1 MLKKI
6 ILATLVAGFAGT
18 AAMADPEKGHWFTY
32 ADKKGQYTHAEVI
45 NDGYHTKYTGEI
57 IYDVKIT
64 KQSGKVKYVS
74 IVYDKATD
82 EYTLGHRIRGKYA
95 KRAFNK
101 YLANWT

>member
-1 MLKKI
+1 MLKKL

-18 AAMADPEKGHWFTY
+18 TAMADPEKGHWFTY

-45 NDGYHTKYTGEI
+45 NDGYHTKYTGQI